1 MAGLVQIGLVSD
13 VDRVKRRVRVLWPD
27 SGQTSGWLYILQ
39 QSGAWLPDI
48 NDIVLVLYLPAEDGD
63 GFVVGRI
70 T

>member
-13 VDRVKRRVRVLWPD
+13 VDRIKRCVRVLWPD
-27 SGQTSGWLYILQ
+27 SGWLYILQ

-48 NDIVLVLYLPAEDGD
+48 NDRVLVLYLPAEDGD

-70 T
+70 S

>member
-13 VDRVKRRVRVLWPD
+13 VDRIKRCVRVLWPD

-48 NDIVLVLYLPAEDGD
+48 NDRVLVLYLPAEDGD

-70 T
+70 S